1 MGSIALFIIPP
12 NCSYGFEDDQEEDA
26 TTPVLN
32 KIQTESHRL
41 EWVKTF
47 ACLTDIA
54 LLPEDCSSI
63 LRVGFVTCFCIL
75 SEALVQMCKSVYY
88 MKTN

>member
-26 TTPVLN
+26 TTSLLN
-32 KIQTESHRL
+32 KIQAEGHRL

-47 ACLTDIA
+47 ASLTDIA
-54 LLPEDCSSI
+54 LLPECSSSI
-63 LRVGFVTCFCIL
+63 LRVGLFATVSAYWVRL
-75 SEALVQMCKSVYY
+75 
-88 MKTN
+88 